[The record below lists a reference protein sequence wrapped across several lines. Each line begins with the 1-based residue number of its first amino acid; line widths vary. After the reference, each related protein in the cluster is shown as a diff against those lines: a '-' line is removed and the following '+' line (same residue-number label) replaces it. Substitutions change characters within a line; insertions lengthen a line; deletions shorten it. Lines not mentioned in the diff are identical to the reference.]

1 MLPRLVSLLSI
12 ELLRMRAPMFL
23 KTIGNSRRRRRRR
36 IIYRLDV
43 VVLPLAL
50 YIHHNQMPHVSNPHP
65 KVTDILE
72 ESNFGQKYSDLDRP
86 THPWNMLDS
95 A

>member
-1 MLPRLVSLLSI
+1 
-12 ELLRMRAPMFL
+12 
-23 KTIGNSRRRRRRR
+23 
-36 IIYRLDV
+36 
-43 VVLPLAL
+43 
-50 YIHHNQMPHVSNPHP
+50 MPHVSNPPP

>member
-23 KTIGNSRRRRRRR
+23 KPIGNPRR

-50 YIHHNQMPHVSNPHP
+50 YIHHNQMPHVSNPPP

-72 ESNFGQKYSDLDRP
+72 ESNFGQKYSNLDRP

>member
-23 KTIGNSRRRRRRR
+23 KPIRNSRRRRRR

-50 YIHHNQMPHVSNPHP
+50 YIHHNQMPHVSNPPP

>member
-1 MLPRLVSLLSI
+1 LGIP
-12 ELLRMRAPMFL
+12 E
-23 KTIGNSRRRRRRR
+23 KR

-50 YIHHNQMPHVSNPHP
+50 YIHHNQMPHVSNPPP
-65 KVTDILE
+65 KMTDILE
-72 ESNFGQKYSDLDRP
+72 ESKFGQRNSNLDPPHPP

-95 A
+95 ALVPEIRVYSNKISI